1 MRLGT
6 IKSLALDRVNFVLVA
21 EVTGGLPK
29 VVEEFPSLATLFERY
44 DQLVSIDEDGSFSWQ
59 MPGSYQHGR

>member
-21 EVTGGLPK
+21 EVTGGLPR
-29 VVEEFPSLATLFERY
+29 VVEEFPTRDALFVRY
-44 DQLVSIDEDGSFSWQ
+44 DELVSIDEDGSFSWQ